1 MGVHTGD
8 SITVA
13 PAQTLTDRE
22 YQRLRDMART
32 VIQTVGVETGGSN
45 VQFAVNPRTGE
56 VVVIEMNPRVS
67 RSSALASKATGFPIA
82 KIAALLAVGYTLDEI
97 LNDITRV
104 TPASFEPSIDYCVVK
119 IPRWNF
125 EKFPGA
131 DRTLGPQMKSVG
143 EVMAIGRTFPE
154 ALNKAIRGLEIGASG
169 FGTQLKVA
177 PDAASPAL
185 SVPTAQRLFAVADA
199 LRTGAGV
206 EHVVAETEFDPWF
219 VSQMAEMLAI
229 ERELASHAL
238 ATLPFDLL
246 RRAKRHGF
254 SDAQIA
260 RALGLPPAEGAQAVR
275 AHRLAQGLQGQL
287 LSRGHL
293 RRRVRGVHALSLL
306 HLRAGDEAEPTD
318 NRKVIIL
325 GGGPNRIGQG
335 IEFDYCC
342 VHACFA
348 LKELG
353 YETIMVN
360 CNPETV
366 STDYDTADRLYFEP
380 LTLEDVLNIVDEEKP
395 DGVIVQ
401 FGGQTPLNL
410 ARGLAEA
417 GVPIWGTSPDAIDL
431 AEDRVRFGELL
442 RKLDIPSP
450 DWGTA
455 QSLDA
460 ARRVAARIGYPVL
473 VRPSYVLGGRAMEIA
488 YDDASLADY
497 LAHAQAASPDG
508 PVLIDH
514 YLEDAF
520 ELDVDAIADGE
531 RVVIAG
537 VMQHIEEAGVHSG
550 DSACVLPPYKI
561 SLYHQTIVY
570 EYVERLG
577 LALGVKGLMNV
588 QLAIKDDIVYVLEVN
603 PRASR
608 TVPYVSKATGVPIAK
623 LAAKVMAGAEAGRSR
638 LHGDAAHRRLLRQRG
653 GAAVP
658 EIPGQRLPAGTGDA
672 LDRRG
677 DGARAE
683 LRTRLRQGTNR
694 RRVAAAD
701 IGRGADHRQRL
712 RQGRGRQDRT
722 RSAPAGLPTLR
733 HARHRRLA
741 GTRRL
746 AGDDGEEGERGA
758 AEHPGHGRGWRA
770 ATDHQHAARR
780 PRPRRRPH
788 HAHRGGAPGCADHD
802 HAQRSVGRGERNCR
816 APGQRAGRHEPPG
829 ALRPDASETDEI
841 GDGDPMTVRK
851 LMRAMVL
858 NAPGQPLAP
867 ICPRTPAPGPG
878 QLLVRVHACGVCR
891 TDLHIIDGELAQ
903 PKLPLILGHEIA
915 GTVAALGDGVTQ
927 FQIGDRV
934 GIPWLGW
941 TCGECR
947 YCRRGQE
954 NLCEA
959 ARFTGYTLDGG
970 YADYTV
976 ADQRYCFRLPDGYDF
991 AEAAPLLCA
1000 GLIGYRSYR
1009 MAGEGVERLGIY
1021 GFGAAAHIIA
1031 QIAVH
1036 QGKQVYAFTKP
1047 GDAEAQAFALRL
1059 GAVWAGDSTAM
1070 PPHALDAAIIF
1081 APVGALV
1088 PAALARR
1095 RARRRRRLR
1104 RHPHERHPQLP
1115 ISHPVG
1121 RAGREIRG
1129 ESDAPGRR
1137 RAACRSPGG
1146 RREADRTTLQAGTG
1160 ERGVGT
1166 PAPRPDRGRGR
1177 TDDGV
1182 T

>member
-1 MGVHTGD
+1 MPKRTDIHTILILGSGPIVIGQGCEFDYSGVQACKALRREGYRVVLVNSNPATIMTDPEMADATYVEPLTVPLCEKIIAAERPDALLPTVGGQTGLNLAMDLAHAGVLEKYGVRLIGAQTAAIELAEDRLKFKDAMIAAGLAVPASGLARSVAEAETVASQLGFPCLVRPSFTLGGSGGGIAYSVEDLRRIAAQGIAESPVGEVLVEQSVLGWKEYELEVMRDRADNFVVVCSIENIDPMGVHTGD

-206 EHVVAETEFDPWF
+206 DHVVAETEFDPWF

-229 ERELASHAL
+229 ERELANHVL

-260 RALGLPPAEGAQAVR
+260 RALGLPAAEGAQAVR
-275 AHRLAQGLQGQL
+275 AHRLAQGLKANYY
-287 LSRGHL
+287 
-293 RRRVRGVHALSLL
+293 RVDTCAAEFEAFTPYLYSTYEQ
-306 HLRAGDEAEPTD
+306 GDEAEPTE

-380 LTLEDVLNIVDEEKP
+380 LTLEDVLNIVDEEQP

-658 EIPGQRLPAGTGDA
+658 EIPRQRLPAGTGDA

-683 LRTRLRQGTNR
+683 LRACLRQGSDR

-741 GTRRL
+741 GRVGLPVTTVKKVSEGQPNIRDMVE
-746 AGDDGEEGERGA
+746 AGELQLIINTPLGARAHDDGRTMRTA
-758 AEHPGHGRGWRA
+758 AVLQGVPIMTTLSA
-770 ATDHQHAARR
+770 ASAAVN
-780 PRPRRRPH
+780 
-788 HAHRGGAPGCADHD
+788 GI
-802 HAQRSVGRGERNCR
+802 V
-816 APGQRAGRHEPPG
+816 
-829 ALRPDASETDEI
+829 ALRA
-841 GDGDPMTVRK
+841 K
-851 LMRAMVL
+851 
-858 NAPGQPLAP
+858 
-867 ICPRTPAPGPG
+867 
-878 QLLVRVHACGVCR
+878 
-891 TDLHIIDGELAQ
+891 EL
-903 PKLPLILGHEIA
+903 
-915 GTVAALGDGVTQ
+915 DVT
-927 FQIGDRV
+927 
-934 GIPWLGW
+934 
-941 TCGECR
+941 
-947 YCRRGQE
+947 
-954 NLCEA
+954 
-959 ARFTGYTLDGG
+959 
-970 YADYTV
+970 
-976 ADQRYCFRLPDGYDF
+976 
-991 AEAAPLLCA
+991 
-1000 GLIGYRSYR
+1000 S
-1009 MAGEGVERLGIY
+1009 
-1021 GFGAAAHIIA
+1021 
-1031 QIAVH
+1031 
-1036 QGKQVYAFTKP
+1036 
-1047 GDAEAQAFALRL
+1047 
-1059 GAVWAGDSTAM
+1059 
-1070 PPHALDAAIIF
+1070 
-1081 APVGALV
+1081 
-1088 PAALARR
+1088 
-1095 RARRRRRLR
+1095 
-1104 RHPHERHPQLP
+1104 
-1115 ISHPVG
+1115 
-1121 RAGREIRG
+1121 
-1129 ESDAPGRR
+1129 
-1137 RAACRSPGG
+1137 
-1146 RREADRTTLQAGTG
+1146 LQAHY
-1160 ERGVGT
+1160 
-1166 PAPRPDRGRGR
+1166 AR
-1177 TDDGV
+1177 TRQGP
-1182 T
+1182 TK